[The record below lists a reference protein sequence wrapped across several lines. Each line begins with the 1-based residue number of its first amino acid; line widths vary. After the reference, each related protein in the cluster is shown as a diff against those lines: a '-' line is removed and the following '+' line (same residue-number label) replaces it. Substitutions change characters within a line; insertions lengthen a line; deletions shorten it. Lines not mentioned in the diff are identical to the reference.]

1 MSNKK
6 TGKETIPLFD
16 QESSNETIS
25 FEDIFENNNN
35 SERQKVTLSFFDD
48 AQTDEVT
55 QTEEPQRK
63 KHVPKNILGE
73 GGMGRVYSAEEPLLH
88 REVAIKTMLKRTTPT
103 STYWKRFMR
112 EAQITAQLSH
122 PAIVPVYGLDFDD
135 EHQPFLIMKKIEGKT
150 LTEYIAA
157 CKSKPEDDESFGVKA
172 RIERLIHVCS
182 AISYA
187 HSHGV
192 IHRDLKP
199 DNIMVGAFDEMI
211 VMDWGT
217 ARVASEEIGA
227 DAEFILE
234 SDVSLHTIHGALIG
248 TPVYM
253 SPEQAKGDSDRIDAS
268 SDLFALGMILY
279 ELIELRP
286 GRKGQKISDVLTQ
299 AISRKPLS
307 YSDKTPD
314 ILQSIINKATA
325 YDIEDR
331 YPNAAEF
338 AQDLRLYI
346 RGEPVDAHPE
356 NILKRSWRFLSKNP
370 LIPLGAL
377 FALLLCISL
386 LTIYSLRNNLNHQ
399 TALRENQEIT
409 ATLID
414 TVSKE
419 ARLIDNML
427 GSVLLRLNGLTKATS
442 LLYGNQTTEKCI
454 FSEEIEKLPDA
465 QKSPTFG
472 KHSISLEHASCFVAK
487 ENQTE
492 DIQLGIHLGPLL
504 RDDFLSI
511 GYTLQ
516 ESDDQKDVDSK
527 IKWMYIGTESGV
539 LINYPGLSFF
549 PDEYDPRK
557 RPWYRYGEN
566 NIKPKCSNPYPDSG
580 GTGYLLPCN
589 QRIETP
595 SGTFIGVAGIDL
607 DLDEVI
613 EVIQEYK
620 GFLLNE
626 ELEIM
631 LQSSDRGE
639 KISSEDAIRENME
652 KERLTLNDPLLL
664 AELQKKSLNG
674 VFYNKQTTTTYTYT
688 RLHFAPWTLV
698 LEFDQEAMELLV
710 ETKRKEKR

>member
-1 MSNKK
+1 MSHKK
-6 TGKETIPLFD
+6 TGKETIPLFE
-16 QESSNETIS
+16 QESSNETLS
-25 FEDIFENNNN
+25 VEGLFNDETAPEK
-35 SERQKVTLSFFDD
+35 QKVTLSFVDNFD
-48 AQTDEVT
+48 
-55 QTEEPQRK
+55 TEEQTKIQEPYRK
-63 KHVPKNILGE
+63 KHVPKDVLGE

-88 REVAIKTMLKRTTPT
+88 REVAIKTMLKRTTPQ
-103 STYWKRFMR
+103 SAYWKRFMR

-122 PAIVPVYGLDFDD
+122 PAIVPIYGLDFDD
-135 EHQPFLIMKKIEGKT
+135 EQQPFLIMKKIEGRT
-150 LTEYIAA
+150 LSEYIEA
-157 CKSKPEDDESFGVKA
+157 CSQNESNEERFGIKA

-182 AISYA
+182 AMSYA
-187 HSHGV
+187 HNHGV

-217 ARVASEEIGA
+217 ARVESEDQES
-227 DAEFILE
+227 DSELVLE
-234 SDVSLHTIHGALIG
+234 SDVSLKTMHGSLIG
-248 TPVYM
+248 TPRYM
-253 SPEQAKGDSDRIDAS
+253 SPEQAKGDSDQVNTS

-286 GRKGQKISDVLTQ
+286 GREGTNLYNVLSR
-299 AISRKPLS
+299 AMSRKPLS
-307 YSDKTPD
+307 YSERTPA

-325 YDIEDR
+325 YDIDNR
-331 YPNAAEF
+331 YPSVAEF

-356 NILKRSWRFLSKNP
+356 NILRRSWRFLSKNP

-377 FALLLCISL
+377 FLLLLCISL

-399 TALRENQEIT
+399 TELRENQEVT
-409 ATLID
+409 AALID

-442 LLYGNQTTEKCI
+442 LLYSRETSQECV
-454 FSEEIEKLPDA
+454 FSKDIPQLPDA
-465 QKSPTFG
+465 QKDAMFG
-472 KHSISLEHASCFVAK
+472 KHFISLSHASCFVAK

-492 DIQLGIHLGPLL
+492 DVELGVQLGPLL
-504 RDDFLSI
+504 REDFLSI
-511 GYTLQ
+511 GYTL
-516 ESDDQKDVDSK
+516 EENDDQKDVDSK

-539 LINYPGLSFF
+539 LVNYPGLSFF

-557 RPWYRYGEN
+557 RPWYRYGKD
-566 NIKPKCSNPYPDSG
+566 NIKPVCSNPYPDSG

-589 QRIETP
+589 QRIEGP
-595 SGTFIGVAGIDL
+595 DGTFIGVAGIDL

-631 LQSSDRGE
+631 LQSSDKGE

-652 KERLTLNDPLLL
+652 KERLKLNDAFLLD
-664 AELQKKSLNG
+664 ELKKKSLNG
-674 VFYNKQTTTTYTYT
+674 VLYNKQNTTTYTYT

-698 LEFDQEAMELLV
+698 LEFDQEAMKSFI
-710 ETKRKEKR
+710 ETKRKK